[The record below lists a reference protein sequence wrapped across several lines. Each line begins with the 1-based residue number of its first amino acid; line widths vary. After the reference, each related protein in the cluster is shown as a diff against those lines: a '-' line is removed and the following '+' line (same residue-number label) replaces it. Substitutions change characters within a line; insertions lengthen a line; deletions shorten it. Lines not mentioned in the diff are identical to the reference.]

1 MPKTTKKFDYEVY
14 DKHGDFVDILSM
26 TRDEAKRYKQN
37 NPDLELQTII
47 NTERNDGRDLSCDIN
62 G

>member
-14 DKHGDFVDILSM
+14 DKYGDFVDILSM